1 MRLNHSSILYVES
14 RGFAAENRVPAIA
27 DACRKDVRGNILTSI
42 FGRPLRNS

>member
-1 MRLNHSSILYVES
+1 MRLNHSSILYVEN

-27 DACRKDVRGNILTSI
+27 DAGGKGVRRNILTST